1 MVWSEGG
8 GEDDPIRQEVK
19 AREGYTRKN
28 NSKIKQEDMIN
39 TRRRQREGKAGDTQ
53 NIKNQNR
60 NKNSINPKKIQ
71 DHEIYKPVGFISM
84 TSVFITQINSHT
96 WHWVLHRIVDP

>member
-19 AREGYTRKN
+19 ARKN

-39 TRRRQREGKAGDTQ
+39 TRRRWREGKAGDMQ

-60 NKNSINPKKIQ
+60 NKNSINPKKSRTM
-71 DHEIYKPVGFISM
+71 KFI
-84 TSVFITQINSHT
+84 NR
-96 WHWVLHRIVDP
+96 WVLIHRSIVIHDTEYCTVL

>member
-19 AREGYTRKN
+19 AREGHTRKN

-39 TRRRQREGKAGDTQ
+39 TRRRWREGKAGDTQ

-71 DHEIYKPVGFISM
+71 DHEIYKLVGFISM

-96 WHWVLHRIVDP
+96 